1 MSMFHQLCG
10 VKIFLVFRV
19 NVLSLI
25 SRVSLPLMSV
35 LKYLKTPIRSA

>member
-10 VKIFLVFRV
+10 VKIFLVSRV

-25 SRVSLPLMSV
+25 SRVSPPLISI
-35 LKYLKTPIRSA
+35 LKYLKTSIRSA